1 MKRPVPRSPSH
12 PCRRAWL
19 SLPLRAALV
28 LVVAVGFGGGARPAR
43 AELSAELVTYGPGD
57 PLYARWGHVS
67 IRLVDPA
74 RGLDQVFNYG
84 HAVVEG
90 PGFLWDFIRGE
101 AQYLLVTR
109 SWDAE
114 VERYRRLDRT
124 VVRQTLALSRPALQA
139 LADHLFWNARAEH
152 RAYRYDHLF
161 DNCATRL
168 RDLLD
173 EATGGAVRRAAEESP
188 LRSSFRAY
196 SLEAA
201 RGLLPMAVGID
212 LIGGPHQDT
221 PIGAWEAAY
230 VPERLRELLGA
241 AVVVRDGAQV
251 PLLGDPII
259 VYERRAPPALRGSP
273 LRGRFV
279 VLGWGLAT
287 ALLVAATRLR
297 RAAIA
302 RLAGVA
308 LVGAGA
314 VLGLFGVV
322 LWGLLAT
329 ATIPDLSWNESAL
342 AFFPT
347 DLALIGLGA
356 RWVWGG
362 RARVGGMTRAYA
374 GLHIAA
380 LVGLAIAHGAG
391 AAAQDNWPFAVVAGA
406 VWVALLGAPSSTRDD
421 TT

>member
-1 MKRPVPRSPSH
+1 VKRPVPR
-12 PCRRAWL
+12 
-19 SLPLRAALV
+19 PLRSRRPPRAGLALCAALAFA
-28 LVVAVGFGGGARPAR
+28 AVSWTPSAPRPVHA
-43 AELSAELVTYGPGD
+43 ALSADLVTYGPGD

-67 IRLVDPA
+67 IRLIDPA
-74 RGLDQVFNYG
+74 LGLDQVFNYG

-101 AQYLLVTR
+101 AEYLLVTR
-109 SWDAE
+109 SWSDE

-124 VVRQTLALSRPALQA
+124 VVRQPLALSQPALEA
-139 LADHLFWNARAEH
+139 LARHLFWNARREN

-173 EATGGAVRRAAEESP
+173 EATGGAVRRAADASE

-230 VPERLRELLGA
+230 VPERLRELLSA
-241 AVVVRDGAQV
+241 TRVERDGALV
-251 PLLGDPII
+251 PLAGEPVV
-259 VYERRAPPALRGSP
+259 VYERQARPALRGSP
-273 LRGRFV
+273 QRGRLV
-279 VLGWGLAT
+279 VLAWGLAT
-287 ALLVAATRLR
+287 ALLVVATRLGGS
-297 RAAIA
+297 ALA
-302 RLAGVA
+302 RLGGLA
-308 LVGAGA
+308 LLGGGA

-322 LWGLLAT
+322 LWGLLGT
-329 ATIPDLSWNESAL
+329 ATIPDLVWNESAL
-342 AFFPT
+342 VYFPT
-347 DLALIGLGA
+347 DLALALLGA
-356 RWVWGG
+356 RWLWTG
-362 RARVGGMTRAYA
+362 RARVGRLGRTYA
-374 GLHIAA
+374 GLHVAA
-380 LVGLAIAHGAG
+380 LLVLAAAHAVGLAE
-391 AAAQDNWPFAVVAGA
+391 QDNWPFAVQAAA
-406 VWVALLGAPSSTRDD
+406 VWVALLWVPRSSGDD